1 MSSRFYLVASGAG
14 FLIGLANLFLFPNW
28 LTPSNT
34 KIFSSAAFIFA
45 YLSLCLACWRH
56 YQAKKHAGVFTNL
69 SNNFSNDDIHIV
81 FASQTGFAE
90 LLAHRTL
97 ESLQQAK
104 IPAQLLPIDV
114 LNAEKLSSLKKIL
127 FIASTTGEGDAP
139 DSASGFIRHCM
150 KNKIDVSHLEFA
162 ILGLGDKKYTAYC
175 AFAHRLQHFLH
186 QQGARELFDL
196 VEVDNGDAAAL
207 RHWQTQLH
215 QLTGQVEIS
224 DWSRPAYQHWQLV
237 ERRCLNPNS
246 QGAPCFH
253 LSLQFQNQGQNQTEN
268 QTHQVQWQ
276 AGDIVE
282 IAALHTPEKIHTYL
296 RDLHVTLEQ
305 EEQLNSL
312 VDNLVE
318 HLRTCRLIA
327 CAEVQALPANPTQI
341 ELQEWLDQFS
351 ALAHREY
358 SIANIPVASSS
369 YPHPQLD
376 LLVRLAQQANGEPGI
391 ASGFLCLHSEIKQTI
406 SLRIRSNP
414 QFHAPEDDRALILI
428 GNGTGLAGLRGHL
441 QQREKAQQHQNWL
454 FFGERQAEF
463 DFFHQEEILNWQKTG
478 VLQHLDLAFSR
489 DQEQKIYVQDKL
501 LEQAQGVQYW
511 IAQGAAIYVCGSL
524 QGMAQQVHLALE
536 TIVGKTE
543 LEELREQ
550 GRYRR
555 DVY

>member
-1 MSSRFYLVASGAG
+1 MSSRFYLVVSGAS

-28 LTPSNT
+28 LTSSNT
-34 KIFSSAAFIFA
+34 KIFSSTAFIIA
-45 YLSLCLACWRH
+45 YLSLSLACWRH
-56 YQAKKHAGVFTNL
+56 FQAKKNVYL
-69 SNNFSNDDIHIV
+69 SNNPVEKFSDDDIHIV

-104 IPAQLLPIDV
+104 IAAQLLPIDN
-114 LNAEKLSSLKKIL
+114 LDAEKLSSLKKIL
-127 FIASTTGEGDAP
+127 FIVSTTGEGDAP

-150 KNKIDVSHLEFA
+150 KQNSNLSHLEFA
-162 ILGLGDKKYTAYC
+162 ILGLGDKKYAAYC

-215 QLTGQVEIS
+215 QLTGQIEIS

-253 LSLQFQNQGQNQTEN
+253 LSLQFQNQGQNQDD
-268 QTHQVQWQ
+268 QVQWQ

-282 IAALHTPEKIHTYL
+282 IAALHTPEKIHAYL

-318 HLRTCRLIA
+318 HLRSCRLIP
-327 CAEVQALPANPTQI
+327 CAEVEAIPANPTLI
-341 ELQEWLDQFS
+341 ELQLWLDQFS
-351 ALAHREY
+351 PLAHREY

-428 GNGTGLAGLRGHL
+428 GNGTGLAGLRAHL
-441 QQREKAQQHQNWL
+441 QQREQALQQQNWL

-478 VLQHLDLAFSR
+478 VLQRLDLAFSR

-501 LEQAQGVQYW
+501 LEQAQGVQDW

-524 QGMAQQVHLALE
+524 QGMAQQVHLVLE
-536 TIVGKTE
+536 TILGKTK

>member
-1 MSSRFYLVASGAG
+1 MSSRFYLVVSGAS
-14 FLIGLANLFLFPNW
+14 FLIGLANLFLIPNW
-28 LTPSNT
+28 LKPST
-34 KIFSSAAFIFA
+34 EKLLSSSAFIFA

-56 YQAKKHAGVFTNL
+56 FQAKKNAGVFTSLSHNL
-69 SNNFSNDDIHIV
+69 SNDSLRIV

-90 LLAHRTL
+90 LLAQRTL
-97 ESLQQAK
+97 ESLQQAT
-104 IPAQLLPIDV
+104 IPAQLLPIENLD
-114 LNAEKLSSLKKIL
+114 AAKLSSLKKIL
-127 FIASTTGEGDAP
+127 FIVSTTGEGDAP
-139 DSASGFIRHCM
+139 DNASGFIRHCM
-150 KNKIDVSHLEFA
+150 KNDIDLSHLEFA

-215 QLTGQVEIS
+215 QLTGQIEIS
-224 DWSRPAYQHWQLV
+224 DWSRPAYQAWQLV

-253 LSLQFQNQGQNQTEN
+253 LSLQFQNQAHSQTEP
-268 QTHQVQWQ
+268 VLWQ

-282 IAALHTPEKIHTYL
+282 IAAFHTPEKIHAYL

-318 HLRTCRLIA
+318 YLRSCRLPTS
-327 CAEVQALPANPTQI
+327 AEVNAIPANSSLI
-341 ELQEWLDQFS
+341 ELQQWLAQFS
-351 ALAHREY
+351 PLAHREY
-358 SIANIPVASSS
+358 SIANSPVANTSQ
-369 YPHPQLD
+369 PQLE

-391 ASGFLCLHSEIKQTI
+391 ASGFLCLHSEINQTI
-406 SLRIRSNP
+406 SMRIRSNP
-414 QFHAPEDDRALILI
+414 QFHAPKDDRALILI

-441 QQREKAQQHQNWL
+441 QQREQAQQQQNWL

-478 VLQHLDLAFSR
+478 VLQRLDLAFSR

-501 LEQAQGVQYW
+501 LEQAQGVQDW

-536 TIVGKTE
+536 TIVGKSE
-543 LEELREQ
+543 LEQLREQ